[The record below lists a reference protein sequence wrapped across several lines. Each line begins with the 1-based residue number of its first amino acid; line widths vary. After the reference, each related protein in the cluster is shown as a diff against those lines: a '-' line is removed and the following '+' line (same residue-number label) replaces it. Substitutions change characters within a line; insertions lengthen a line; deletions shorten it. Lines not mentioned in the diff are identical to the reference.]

1 MSHRTR
7 GRPVLHIRAGRLHP
21 DAASDTVA
29 HEEPLELRLDGRV
42 LTTTMRT
49 PGEDVD
55 LAHGWLLAEGI
66 VTAVDDVVSAR
77 FNLGVDGDDGLNV
90 LDVVLADEVDAPPAA
105 RVRLGTTTASCGIC
119 GTSAVDA
126 MTLSTSFP
134 ADGDP
139 TTVAADVVL
148 QLPDRLRAGQ
158 HLFEQTGGTH
168 GAALATPDGSILAV
182 REDVGRHNAV
192 DKVLGWALQHGQLPL
207 AGRLLVLSG
216 RAGFELV
223 QKAAMAGVPVVAAV
237 GAPTALAVATAEAA
251 GITLVGFVRGDHA
264 NVYTRADRIV
274 DARSTRAK

>member
-1 MSHRTR
+1 
-7 GRPVLHIRAGRLHP
+7 
-21 DAASDTVA
+21 
-29 HEEPLELRLDGRV
+29 
-42 LTTTMRT
+42 
-49 PGEDVD
+49 
-55 LAHGWLLAEGI
+55 
-66 VTAVDDVVSAR
+66 
-77 FNLGVDGDDGLNV
+77 
-90 LDVVLADEVDAPPAA
+90 
-105 RVRLGTTTASCGIC
+105 
-119 GTSAVDA
+119 
-126 MTLSTSFP
+126 MTLATSFP

-223 QKAAMAGVPVVAAV
+223 QKAAMAGVPIVAAV

-264 NVYTRADRIV
+264 NVYTRPDRIV

>member
-66 VTAVDDVVSAR
+66 VTAAEDVVSAR

-90 LDVVLADEVDAPPAA
+90 LDVVLGEEVDAPPAA

-126 MTLSTSFP
+126 MTLSH
-134 ADGDP
+134 
-139 TTVAADVVL
+139 VVS
-148 QLPDRLRAGQ
+148 R
-158 HLFEQTGGTH
+158 
-168 GAALATPDGSILAV
+168 
-182 REDVGRHNAV
+182 
-192 DKVLGWALQHGQLPL
+192 
-207 AGRLLVLSG
+207 
-216 RAGFELV
+216 
-223 QKAAMAGVPVVAAV
+223 
-237 GAPTALAVATAEAA
+237 
-251 GITLVGFVRGDHA
+251 
-264 NVYTRADRIV
+264 
-274 DARSTRAK
+274 